1 MLVPPKMT
9 MKFTHQDGSK
19 TKNYIIPFKGSEFG
33 DNTLVPVYKN
43 NYAPICLH

>member
-19 TKNYIIPFKGSEFG
+19 TKNYIILFKASEFG
-33 DNTLVPVYKN
+33 DNTFVPVCKN
-43 NYAPICLH
+43 NYALSCVH